1 MCRVV
6 QRFLLRLILNV
17 IALTVI
23 AYLVPGIH
31 VGGLLAALAAAIVL
45 GVVNAVVRPLLVLLT
60 LPVTL
65 VTLGLFLLIINAAMF
80 GLTAA
85 LVPGFRID
93 GFGAALLGSILYSIA
108 GWLTS
113 RYID

>member
-1 MCRVV
+1 M

-17 IALTVI
+17 IALMVI
-23 AYLVPGIH
+23 AYLVPGIS
-31 VGGLLAALAAAIVL
+31 VRGLGAAILAALVL
-45 GVVNAVVRPLLVLLT
+45 GLVNAVVRPILVLLT

-80 GLTAA
+80 GLAAA
-85 LVPGFRID
+85 LVPGFHVN
-93 GFGAALLGSILYSIA
+93 GFGAALVGSVLYSIA

-113 RYID
+113 RYLD